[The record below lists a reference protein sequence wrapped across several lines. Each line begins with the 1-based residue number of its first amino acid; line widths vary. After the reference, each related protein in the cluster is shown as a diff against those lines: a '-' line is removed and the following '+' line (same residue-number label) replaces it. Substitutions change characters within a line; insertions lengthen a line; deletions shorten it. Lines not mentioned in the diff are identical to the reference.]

1 MLKFQLADNQNK
13 VTRLWRLYLW
23 LALLQSL
30 ATLGLVFSMRYEG
43 TNDSLIPLSR
53 AQILTCLAILFVIL
67 AVIYLLVEI
76 GVKPART
83 HRRTAYILTFLDHPR
98 NFSISLLLSAVVFLL
113 CSLLIT
119 LIPELEEPF
128 TLAIFKRLLPICLL
142 AAGLGLQTLAV
153 LLVLRHGI
161 GFGLPRPGNMLFFTV
176 LILIGVVFG
185 LWIGM
190 VVPLIPKISRIVG
203 WNALG
208 VPLLELQVL
217 LAWCAGMGMLAGSIW
232 ANRREKS
239 SSWIIRLK
247 PGQIDLILSLLIWL
261 ATILVWQ
268 LIPVHPNWFLTN
280 KEYPNRE
287 YYPSSDARIYDM
299 VAQSNLVG
307 NGYRFVNDFNV
318 RRPLHGM
325 YLTLLHLAEGQD
337 YASLVSLQVVILA
350 LFPVLIYL
358 ITRSIHNRV
367 SGVMAAI
374 LILLREANAISLSG
388 NITTANAKLLMVDLP
403 TAMVLAG
410 FFCLAILWLDRKP
423 GNILPALIAGQAL
436 GLAMLIRLETF
447 VMLAAVVWVVW
458 VVFKPKPQFLL
469 GLRQLAIFLLGIG
482 IVLSPWVVRNWKLTG
497 QVYLNEPNF
506 RYGIIYQR
514 FLPAATPTPS
524 PAQSSTPPVSSTP
537 ELNPFPAVTP
547 IAPSKPVAPAAEE
560 VENQGKQY
568 LSQALQHPSQ
578 SIRYTFAHY
587 LNSQLQSL
595 LIFPATFRGIDSI
608 TAFVG
613 HHSLK
618 RLWFECCSTT
628 SHIRRLPYW
637 QKWDGNLP
645 LQSIVPLIINCVI
658 LAAGIQVAWNRRRW
672 AGLLPLTGAI
682 IYLAAN
688 AVFRNSG
695 GRYILPVDWVMV
707 IYFSIGLAHLS
718 VSLIDY
724 LAGGKVVPESPP
736 HAVQS
741 DQNARYSSG
750 WWAAVIL
757 GATFLAIGI
766 AIPVMEKSI
775 PVRYPDDRKAQML
788 AALFASAKLAP
799 AERDGLQSFIDNG
812 AVSIAGRI
820 LYPQYY
826 AANSGSLGKEDSP
839 IEPLPYP
846 RLVFSLA
853 GKDNYSFL
861 LPTQNRPPIIPNAL
875 DGLVIACPPNQA
887 VALAVFSSADQLQQV
902 VLNSQFPNGYT
913 CPLPAGSG
921 DNP

>member
-13 VTRLWRLYLW
+13 VIRLWRLYLW
-23 LALLQSL
+23 LAFLQSL
-30 ATLGLVFSMRYEG
+30 ATLGLIFSVRYEG
-43 TNDSLIPLSR
+43 SNNALFPFSR
-53 AQILTCLAILFVIL
+53 AQILTCLAILFFIL
-67 AVIYLLVEI
+67 ALIYLLVEI
-76 GVKPART
+76 GAKPSRASQ
-83 HRRTAYILTFLDHPR
+83 RTAHILIFLNRPR
-98 NFSISLLLSAVVFLL
+98 NFSISLLISAIVFLL
-113 CSLLIT
+113 CSFLIT

-142 AAGLGLQTLAV
+142 AAGLGFQTLTV

-161 GFGLPRPGNMLFFTV
+161 GVCLPKSGNKLFFAV
-176 LILIGVVFG
+176 LIVIGVVFG
-185 LWIGM
+185 LWIRM
-190 VVPLIPKISRIVG
+190 VVPLIPEISRIVG
-203 WNALG
+203 WNAMG
-208 VPLLELQVL
+208 VPLLEMQVL
-217 LAWCAGMGMLAGSIW
+217 LAWCAGMGMLAISVW
-232 ANRREKS
+232 ANTRAKS
-239 SSWIIRLK
+239 SSWFIRLK
-247 PGQIDLILSLLIWL
+247 PGVVDLILSLLIWL
-261 ATILVWQ
+261 VTMLVWQ
-268 LIPVHPNWFLTN
+268 MTPVHPNWFLTN
-280 KEYPNRE
+280 KEYPNHE

-307 NGYRFVNDFNV
+307 NGYRFVNDFNI

-337 YASLVSLQVVILA
+337 YGSVVTLQVMILA
-350 LFPVLIYL
+350 LFPVIIYL

-403 TAMVLAG
+403 TAMALAG
-410 FFCLAILWLDRKP
+410 FFCLVTIWLDRKP
-423 GNILPALIAGQAL
+423 GKILPALIAGMVL
-436 GLAMLIRLETF
+436 GLAMLIRLET
-447 VMLAAVVWVVW
+447 VVVLAAVVWVVW
-458 VVFKPKPQFLL
+458 MVFKPKPQFLL

-482 IVLSPWVVRNWKLTG
+482 IVLSPWVLRNWKLTG
-497 QVYLNEPNF
+497 LVYLNEPTF

-514 FLPAATPTPS
+514 FFPTATLTPQ
-524 PAQSSTPPVSSTP
+524 PAQGPIPPISSTP
-537 ELNPFPAVTP
+537 ELYPRPVITPA
-547 IAPSKPVAPAAEE
+547 APPKPVPPSAEE

-568 LSQALQHPSQ
+568 LSQALKHPAQ

-595 LIFPATFRGIDSI
+595 LIFPATFRGMESI
-608 TAFVG
+608 TAFIG
-613 HHSLK
+613 HHSLE

-628 SHIRRLPYW
+628 NYIRRLPYW
-637 QKWDGNLP
+637 QKWDGNP
-645 LQSIVPLIINCVI
+645 ALQSIVPLIINCVI

-672 AGLLPLTGAI
+672 VGLLPLTGGI

-707 IYFSIGLAHLS
+707 VYFCIGLAHLS
-718 VSLIDY
+718 VSLINY
-724 LAGGKVVPESPP
+724 LAGRQVALESLSQ
-736 HAVQS
+736 AVQFDS
-741 DQNARYSSG
+741 NARYNGFWKS
-750 WWAAVIL
+750 AIL
-757 GATFLAIGI
+757 GAIFLAIGI
-766 AIPVMEKSI
+766 AIPVTEKSF
-775 PVRYPDDRKAQML
+775 PVRYTDDRKEQML
-788 AALFASAKLAP
+788 TVLFASTQLAP
-799 AERDGLQSFIDNG
+799 SERDGLQSFIANG
-812 AVSIAGRI
+812 AVVIAGRI

-853 GKDNYSFL
+853 GNDNYSFL
-861 LPTQNRPPIIPNAL
+861 LPLRNRPPIIPNAL

-887 VALAVFSSADQLQQV
+887 IALAVFSSSDQLEQII
-902 VLNSQFPNGYT
+902 LNSPFPSGYN
-913 CPLPAGSG
+913 CPLPAVPG